1 MERILRTGEKNGVK
15 RSMLV
20 VGHGLP
26 IAVAVSGANVHATQL
41 LQITLDNI
49 VTERPDFNEY
59 VQNSCLD
66 AGYTGYYDEC
76 AKYGYVVHI
85 RPRGEEKKEI
95 EINSNFKAR
104 CRIVEVVHFRINRF
118 KKLSVRFE
126 KKADNYWGLLCKRR
140 YCMAQIAVSSSV
152 VIFYL
157 TSRTQEVK

>member
-118 KKLSVRFE
+118 KSFLFVLRRRLTITGVCFALPVPLLFGADCCRFI
-126 KKADNYWGLLCKRR
+126 GS
-140 YCMAQIAVSSSV
+140 YC
-152 VIFYL
+152 
-157 TSRTQEVK
+157 